1 MKMKKIKLFHN
12 FINEKLGVLSG
23 IEEMADVILK
33 ELSDK
38 NYFKYKTR
46 YLGKDITI
54 HCFLKKSSD
63 YYQELSGSFSI
74 DDGQN
79 FEFTIKIDEL
89 SKNTLI
95 HELKHLDRAMR
106 RGMKTDTYF
115 YINHI
120 GRYVAKE
127 YGYLLKDKDKAKIL
141 IETFY
146 YCNPDEFEA
155 YYQDIYY
162 EIKEMIEEDMSKKE
176 KMEIIK
182 ENLENKDVFTFFK
195 HFYENEFN
203 LEDFFKSKE
212 DCNLFL
218 RDFFYRQELF
228 FNLKDETISNLDK
241 VKSWFKSTILNK
253 FLKDRKLDVEVK
265 FFNYYINKIVRN
277 NYRKFYRLYALFT

>member
-1 MKMKKIKLFHN
+1 MKKIKSFNN
-12 FINEKLGVLSG
+12 FITEKLGILTDL
-23 IEEMADVILK
+23 EKMADTILN
-33 ELSDK
+33 ELSKKD
-38 NYFKYKTR
+38 YFRYKTS

-63 YYQELSGSFSI
+63 YYKELSGSFSI

-120 GRYVAKE
+120 GRYVSKE
-127 YGYLLKDKDKAKIL
+127 YGHLFKDKNKAEIL

-162 EIKEMIEEDMSKKE
+162 EIKEMIEEGMSKKE
-176 KMEIIK
+176 KTEIIK

-203 LEDFFKSKE
+203 LEDFFKSKK
-212 DCNLFL
+212 DCNIFL

-228 FNLKDETISNLDK
+228 FNQKDETISNLDK
-241 VKSWFKSTILNK
+241 VKSWFKSNILNK
-253 FLKDRKLDVEVK
+253 FLKDQKVDVEIK
-265 FFNYYINKIVRN
+265 FFNYYINKVVKN